1 LASRSMMG
9 REPLEP
15 KVMEIFFR
23 KGEATVREVLEEINR
38 DRERKLS
45 LTTVS
50 TVVSRLY
57 RKGLLLRESAR
68 GRGGTYYIYRPA
80 LTREEYERRMV
91 REAIDRLSRVLGKV
105 VLLRFVEESASQLNE
120 EELRELLRRIR
131 ERSGK

>member
-1 LASRSMMG
+1 MG

-15 KVMEIFFR
+15 KVMEILFR
-23 KGEATVREVLEEINR
+23 KGKATVREIFEEINR

-45 LTTVS
+45 FTTVS

-80 LTREEYERRMV
+80 VTREEYERRMV
-91 REAIDRLSRVLGKV
+91 REAVDKISSILGKV
-105 VLLRFVEESASQLNE
+105 ALLRFVEESTSRLDE
-120 EELRELLRRIR
+120 EELRELLRRI
-131 ERSGK
+131 EESVGK

>member
-1 LASRSMMG
+1 MG
-9 REPLEP
+9 KEPLEP
-15 KVMEIFFR
+15 KVMEILFQR
-23 KGEATVREVLEEINR
+23 GKATVREIFEEINK

-80 LTREEYERRMV
+80 VTREEYERRMV
-91 REAIDRLSRVLGKV
+91 RKAVDRLSRILGKV
-105 VLLRFVEESASQLNE
+105 ALLRFVEESASRLDK
-120 EELRELLRRIR
+120 EELRELLRRIE
-131 ERSGK
+131 ERSRR

>member
-1 LASRSMMG
+1 MMG

-15 KVMEIFFR
+15 KAMEILFR
-23 KGEATVREVLEEINR
+23 KGEATVREILEEINR
-38 DRERKLS
+38 DKERKLS

-80 LTREEYERRMV
+80 VTREEYERMMV
-91 REAIDRLSRVLGKV
+91 REAVDRLSRILGKV
-105 VLLRFVEESASQLNE
+105 ALLRFVEESTSRLDE
-120 EELRELLRRIR
+120 EELRELLRRIE
-131 ERSGK
+131 ERVEK